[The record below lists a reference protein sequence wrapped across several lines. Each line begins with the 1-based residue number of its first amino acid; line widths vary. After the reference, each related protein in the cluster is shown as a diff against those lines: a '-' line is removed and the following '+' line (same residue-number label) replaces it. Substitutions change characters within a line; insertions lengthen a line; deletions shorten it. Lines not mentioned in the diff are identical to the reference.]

1 MGITAATVLR
11 THWVTVTR
19 TARSWIPHV
28 LGWVTVEEGPA
39 ELAVA
44 PSRVVLTAIADT
56 SAYVSRCQVHSHV
69 KVAAMT
75 MPVALTLPTGVS
87 MAILSR
93 MPGKVLIEILTL
105 LTVEPTS
112 IVLANTGPMYHALS
126 MGRGPWC
133 RRTL

>member
-1 MGITAATVLR
+1 MPNPSLTTAC
-11 THWVTVTR
+11 
-19 TARSWIPHV
+19 SWIPHV
-28 LGWVTVEEGPA
+28 LGWITVEEGPA
-39 ELAVA
+39 ELAVS

-56 SAYVSRCQVHSHV
+56 STYISRCQVYSHV

-112 IVLANTGPMYHALS
+112 IVLADTGPMYLC
-126 MGRGPWC
+126 GYGEG
-133 RRTL
+133 